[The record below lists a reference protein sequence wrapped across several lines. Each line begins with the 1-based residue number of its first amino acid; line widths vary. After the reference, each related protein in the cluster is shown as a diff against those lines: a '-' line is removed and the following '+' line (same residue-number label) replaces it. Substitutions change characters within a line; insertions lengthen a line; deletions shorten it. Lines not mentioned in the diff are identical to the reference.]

1 MITKNLKKGRFYK
14 GQRRVYWTFICAA
27 VAMILT
33 SLLFSMLAF
42 YSLINVHVDQVVRIS
57 KVKNL

>member
-33 SLLFSMLAF
+33 SLLFSMFAF